1 MTIMLDLETSVAY
14 LEGSWAALAIEL
26 DVLEDLRRRN
36 VTEPTAVVLCDGM
49 VAFYCAKGEVL

>member
-14 LEGSWAALAIEL
+14 LEGAWAALAIEL
-26 DVLEDLRRRN
+26 DVLEDLRQRN
-36 VTEPTAVVLCDGM
+36 ITEPTAVVLCDGR